1 MLCSEMCVAVKP
13 LLKFPQTFCH
23 SPEKKGG
30 APAPAPTLLHAPLR
44 ERQKKKL
51 FCASKTT
58 QDRYCKN
65 AMTKFVRAH
74 VKTVSPTSRLGGVAL
89 WLGSTVFKKIG

>member
-44 ERQKKKL
+44 ERQKKKTIL
-51 FCASKTT
+51 RVKNDARSILQECNDEVRQST
-58 QDRYCKN
+58 CKDS
-65 AMTKFVRAH
+65 FSYI
-74 VKTVSPTSRLGGVAL
+74 SPGWCSPVA
-89 WLGSTVFKKIG
+89 W